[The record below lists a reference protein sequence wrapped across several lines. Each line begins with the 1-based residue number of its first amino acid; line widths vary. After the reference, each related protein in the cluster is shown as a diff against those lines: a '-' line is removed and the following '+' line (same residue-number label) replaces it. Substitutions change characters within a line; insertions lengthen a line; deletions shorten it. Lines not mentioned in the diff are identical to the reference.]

1 MFWSLKNLC
10 ELFLSR
16 RIICIF
22 MSRFFYFNSRFMFIC
37 SYWSKYRQAADPTKQ
52 KKNFRTAYENL
63 H

>member
-1 MFWSLKNLC
+1 
-10 ELFLSR
+10 
-16 RIICIF
+16 
-22 MSRFFYFNSRFMFIC
+22 MFIC